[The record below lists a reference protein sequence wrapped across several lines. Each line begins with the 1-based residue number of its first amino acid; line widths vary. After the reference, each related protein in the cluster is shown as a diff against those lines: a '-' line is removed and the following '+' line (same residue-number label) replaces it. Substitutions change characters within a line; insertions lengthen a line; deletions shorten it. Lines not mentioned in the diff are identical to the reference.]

1 MKWPKVR
8 ELKEAVTSVVR
19 GPYTAS
25 FPAEPT
31 PIPKAIRGRPTY
43 HAEGC
48 IGCGACAEVCPA
60 RAIEVRDV
68 REDGRPPRRRLI
80 LHYDVCVFCGECV
93 RGCATQ
99 QGITLSNDY
108 ELSGFS
114 RAEMIETVEKEL
126 VPCELCGNPIAARDH
141 LLWIH
146 RRLGALAFTNA
157 TVYLAAQ
164 EALGLR
170 ETAPRDDRTIDRT
183 DIQRILCPAC
193 RRSVTLLDEWGP
205 IA

>member
-1 MKWPKVR
+1 MKWPKIR
-8 ELKEAVTSVVR
+8 ELREAVTSVVR
-19 GPYTAS
+19 GPYTAN

-43 HAEGC
+43 QPDGC
-48 IGCGACAEVCPA
+48 IGCGACAQVCPV
-60 RAIEVRDV
+60 RAIEVRDL
-68 REDGRPPRRRLI
+68 RGGGRPPVRELI

-99 QGITLSNDY
+99 EGIALSNEF

-114 RAEMIETVEKEL
+114 RAEMVESVEKEM

-141 LLWIH
+141 LVWIH
-146 RRLGALAFTNA
+146 RRLGSLAFANV

-164 EALGLR
+164 EALALR
-170 ETAPRDDRTIDRT
+170 ERVPRDERKIDRT

-193 RRSVTLLDEWGP
+193 RRGVTLLDEWGP
-205 IA
+205 VP

>member
-31 PIPKAIRGRPTY
+31 PIPKAIRGRPSY

-48 IGCGACAEVCPA
+48 IGCAACAEVCPA

-68 REDGRPPRRRLI
+68 REDGRPPRLRLI
-80 LHYDVCVFCGECV
+80 LHYDVCVFCGECA

-99 QGITLSNDY
+99 EGITLSNDY

-126 VPCELCGNPIAARDH
+126 VPCELCGKTIAARDH
-141 LLWIH
+141 LLWVY
-146 RRLGALAFTNA
+146 RRLGALAFTNP

-170 ETAPRDDRTIDRT
+170 DTVRRDDRTIDRT

>member
-1 MKWPKVR
+1 MKWPKLR
-8 ELKEAVTSVVR
+8 ELREAVTSVAR
-19 GPYTAS
+19 GPYTAN

-43 HAEGC
+43 QPGGC
-48 IGCGACAEVCPA
+48 IGCGACAQVCPA
-60 RAIEVRDV
+60 RAIEVRDL
-68 REDGRPPRRRLI
+68 RGPDGPPVRRLI

-99 QGITLSNDY
+99 EGITLSNEY

-114 RAEMIETVEKEL
+114 RAAMVQSVEKEL
-126 VPCELCGNPIAARDH
+126 VPCELCGEPVAARDH

-146 RRLGALAFTNA
+146 RRLGALAYANV
-157 TVYLAAQ
+157 TVYLTAQ

-170 ETAPRDDRTIDRT
+170 ETLPRDGRTIDRT

-205 IA
+205 VS